1 MTDIKLI
8 RHGQKTDLSLYN
20 LYVEH
25 GMDPAPARYDVTEE
39 ITWTSVDDPDA
50 VDLSEYGWGGRWT
63 FGHGAIEN
71 LSDVSSNMYAVDYY
85 GLPFSNGASAY
96 DEPHTRAEGEV

>member
-1 MTDIKLI
+1 MTEIKLI
-8 RHGQKTDLSLYN
+8 RHGRKTDLSLYN

-25 GMDPAPARYDVTEE
+25 GMDPSPAQYDVTEE
-39 ITWTSVDDPDA
+39 VTWISVDDDAA

-63 FGHGAIEN
+63 FGNAIEN
-71 LSDVSSNMYAVDYY
+71 LSDVSSNMYAVDFY
-85 GLPFSNGASAY
+85 GLPLSNGAATY